1 MRKLLTLLLSA
12 LLLNPTALA
21 GVGSQQAK
29 YSGGTTN
36 APPVDATGFLDATKE
51 DALVFTY
58 KGGKNGSIGKFSG
71 GSTTIAYREIT
82 RLMYGEQKHLRVGQT
97 IALSALAGVGGLLLL
112 LSKSRTHFVTIEFK
126 DEKGEPQ
133 VVNYELGKDAVRPV
147 MSALELR
154 TGKKFDIE
162 AGPASVTH

>member
-1 MRKLLTLLLSA
+1 MRKLLSLLLSI
-12 LLLNPTALA
+12 LLLNPVALA

-29 YSGGTTN
+29 YSGGTTD
-36 APPVDATGFLDATKE
+36 APPLDATGFLDTTRE

-58 KGGKNGSIGKFSG
+58 KGGKNAKMGKFSG
-71 GSTTIAYREIT
+71 GSTTVPYREIT
-82 RLMYGEQKHLRVGQT
+82 RLVYGEQKHLRVGQT

-126 DEKGEPQ
+126 DEKEKPQ
-133 VVNYELGKDAVRPV
+133 VENYEVGKDAVRSI

-162 AGPASVTH
+162 VGTASVSH